1 MMGSF
6 LVRALAT
13 WLVLLLVILS
23 RMASASDDAGCAGSA
38 PCTPEHLTAGE
49 LSEMPPAAR
58 RALFQESAPGI
69 PMPINFGT
77 DELEKAQKQISD
89 QYYHGMADTLRA
101 LGDNATALPP
111 IYKPVGLAARG
122 AAIRFGKLSR
132 ATEFGIKPYG
142 RLRSLLQGTG
152 LRAHHLIEQRFAGLM
167 GQDAGKMR
175 ERCGKDAGKMRERCG
190 KDAGKM
196 LSIAV
201 TFTEHQS
208 FTNAWRQVIP
218 YGQGTASAT
227 RQQVLDAA
235 RQIYAQHPELLK
247 ALGL

>member
-122 AAIRFGKLSR
+122 AAISFGKLSR
-132 ATEFGIKPYG
+132 AAEFGIKPYG

-167 GQDAGKMR
+167 GQDAGKM
-175 ERCGKDAGKMRERCG
+175 
-190 KDAGKM
+190 

-201 TFTEHQS
+201 PLTEHQS